1 VDDFFEEVDMFCPY
15 CGFEY
20 TQKTNY
26 CKRCGENLGGGAEQ
40 TPAPRSGMLAMLA
53 MFGAVGVF
61 TLIGLGIS
69 FAIYDNMALRGLHGS
84 ELKLPFMMG
93 ITLTGAVAGLLI
105 RQLSRLISGQQKAG
119 QNAVIERHFI
129 REIPGA
135 TPEQLPPAAERPS
148 VAEHTTRQMAKAYK
162 DRT

>member
-1 VDDFFEEVDMFCPY
+1 MFCPY

-40 TPAPRSGMLAMLA
+40 APAAGLGPRLGMLATMI
-53 MFGAVGVF
+53 MFGAVGIF

-105 RQLSRLISGQQKAG
+105 WQLSRLISGQQKAG

-135 TPEQLPPAAERPS
+135 TPEQLPPAVERPS
-148 VAEHTTRQMAKAYK
+148 VAEHTTRQMAKVYK